1 MIPPEKKEETK
12 GGERMAEEKQ
22 DRRVMRSKG
31 MMRDAL
37 IELMDEKPFSE
48 ITAKDITS
56 RADLNRATFYL
67 HYNNVF
73 GLLDEM
79 ENKVVERFANLLEH
93 MEIGQDET
101 WEYPVIGEICDYIIE
116 NPKLCRCLL
125 LNSRSDRLAAKLT
138 DIMKQKGKQV
148 RQELGLAQD
157 SAQADYIH
165 QFIACGAMGMVKQWL
180 MEGMTLSREE
190 MVRLAQEMVR
200 PLFRLLLPPA
210 GEQAEQKKAK
220 IG

>member
-1 MIPPEKKEETK
+1 
-12 GGERMAEEKQ
+12 MAEEKQ

-79 ENKVVERFANLLEH
+79 ENKVVDKFANLLEH
-93 MEIGQDET
+93 MEIRRDET
-101 WEYPVIGEICDYIIE
+101 WEYPVIGNICDYIIE

-138 DIMKQKGKQV
+138 DIMKQKGMQV
-148 RQELGLAQD
+148 RRELGLAED
-157 SAQADYIH
+157 TAQTEYIH

-180 MEGMTLSREE
+180 MEGMPLSREE

-210 GEQAEQKKAK
+210 AEQAEPKAEK